1 MKSKLKVTTQSRL
14 KAVCDE
20 ILHQHNLSAAD
31 LQAEVQIVMNQ
42 LGGEHQAAEQILD
55 MIHERMNQM
64 EHTVTDSE
72 KLKKFLEK
80 LERDETRH

>member
-20 ILHQHNLSAAD
+20 ILHQHNLTAAD
-31 LQAEVQIVMNQ
+31 LQAEVQIVMSE
-42 LGGEHQAAEQILD
+42 LGDEHQRAEQILD
-55 MIHERMNQM
+55 LIQSRITQT

-72 KLKKFLEK
+72 KLKEFLAK

>member
-1 MKSKLKVTTQSRL
+1 MKSKLNSTTQSRL
-14 KAVCDE
+14 KALCDE
-20 ILHQHNLSAAD
+20 ILNHHNLTAQD
-31 LQAEVQIVMNQ
+31 LQAEVQMVMSE
-42 LGGEHQAAEQILD
+42 LGGESQAAEQILD

-80 LERDETRH
+80 LEQDETRH

>member
-20 ILHQHNLSAAD
+20 ILHQHNLTAAD
-31 LQAEVQIVMNQ
+31 LQAEVQIVMSE
-42 LGGEHQAAEQILD
+42 LGDEHQRAEQILD
-55 MIHERMNQM
+55 LIQSRMNQT

-72 KLKKFLEK
+72 KLKEFLAK

>member
-1 MKSKLKVTTQSRL
+1 MKSKLNSTTQSRL
-14 KAVCDE
+14 KALCDE
-20 ILHQHNLSAAD
+20 ILNHHNLSAQD
-31 LQAEVQIVMNQ
+31 LQAEVQMVMSE

-55 MIHERMNQM
+55 MIHERLNQM

-80 LERDETRH
+80 LEQDETRH

>member
-1 MKSKLKVTTQSRL
+1 MKSKLNSTTQARL

-20 ILHQHNLSAAD
+20 ILNHHNLSAAD
-31 LQAEVQIVMNQ
+31 LQAEVQIVMSE

-55 MIHERMNQM
+55 LIQGRMTEM

-80 LERDETRH
+80 LEQDETRH

>member
-1 MKSKLKVTTQSRL
+1 MKSKLNSTTQSRL
-14 KAVCDE
+14 KALCDE
-20 ILHQHNLSAAD
+20 ILNHHNLTAQD
-31 LQAEVQIVMNQ
+31 LQAEVQIVMSE

-64 EHTVTDSE
+64 EHTATDSE

-80 LERDETRH
+80 LEQDETRH

>member
-31 LQAEVQIVMNQ
+31 LQAEVQIVMSE

-64 EHTVTDSE
+64 EQTVTDSG
-72 KLKKFLEK
+72 KLKEFLAK